1 MKKALPIFI
10 TEFVIS
16 LIFAFTTNGS
26 VFSYDFFTMLGLGNL
41 IIGLL
46 SFILSLIIYFVDKET
61 GKPWFIASGLILLA
75 GCLTCTA
82 FPIRINGGH

>member
-10 TEFVIS
+10 TEFIIS
-16 LIFAFTTNGS
+16 FVFAFITSGRIFN
-26 VFSYDFFTMLGLGNL
+26 YDFFTMVGLGNL

-46 SFILSLIIYFVDKET
+46 SFLISLIIYFVDRES

-75 GCLTCTA
+75 GCLTCSV
-82 FPIRINGGH
+82 FPFRMNGGH